1 MHQDNN
7 DNNNNPQPGPEHDL
21 SKMQVTPVK
30 PQSTIIRRNG
40 YVAEIIASHDRYP
53 QIYHYV
59 LQRENSTSIVY
70 WGQEV
75 SHQRALECVEDFL
88 SRYDEKQA

>member
-1 MHQDNN
+1 
-7 DNNNNPQPGPEHDL
+7 
-21 SKMQVTPVK
+21 VTPGTKSEPTV
-30 PQSTIIRRNG
+30 IRRNG
-40 YVAEIIASHDRYP
+40 YVAEIIASQDRST

-59 LQRENSTSIVY
+59 VQREQSTGIVY

-88 SRYDEKQA
+88 KQYEAKQA

>member
-1 MHQDNN
+1 MLQ
-7 DNNNNPQPGPEHDL
+7 GTKERSS
-21 SKMQVTPVK
+21 SKRFLVRGNHVTPGTKSEPTV
-30 PQSTIIRRNG
+30 IRRNG
-40 YVAEIIASHDRYP
+40 YVAEIIASQDRST

-59 LQRENSTSIVY
+59 VQREQSTGIVY

-88 SRYDEKQA
+88 KQYEAKQA